1 LVVVREVGNFEVSEL
16 VPITRIQSVASSA
29 YAVGSGA
36 VRVILFVGFKNDG
49 VRSRTVKKAI
59 LSVGFREINIDIPS
73 VGFRAVNMGTP
84 AVGSG
89 ARVVILFVGF
99 KTDRVGS
106 GAVKKAILSV
116 GFRKINIDIPS
127 VGSRAANMGTPTV
140 GSGARMAILFVGFK
154 TDRVRSGAVKKAIL
168 SVEFRAVNIG
178 TPSVGSGARMAI
190 LSVGFKT
197 DRVRSGAVKKAI
209 LSVGPKTDKVRS
221 SAVKKTI
228 LSVGLSLFVGFRAV
242 TITGP
247 TPSAKPAAAARVRKC
262 FQRPI
267 QRQIQASHF
276 RFLFC

>member
-1 LVVVREVGNFEVSEL
+1 MVVVREVGSFEVSEL

-49 VRSRTVKKAI
+49 VRSRAVKKAI

-73 VGFRAVNMGTP
+73 VGFRAANMGTP
-84 AVGSG
+84 A
-89 ARVVILFVGF
+89 
-99 KTDRVGS
+99 
-106 GAVKKAILSV
+106 
-116 GFRKINIDIPS
+116 
-127 VGSRAANMGTPTV
+127 V

-154 TDRVRSGAVKKAIL
+154 TDRVRSGAVKEATL
-168 SVEFRAVNIG
+168 SVEFRAVNIGTPSVGSGDRMAILSVGFSAVNIG

-209 LSVGPKTDKVRS
+209 LSVGLKTDKVRS

-247 TPSAKPAAAARVRKC
+247 RPSAKPAAAARVRKC
-262 FQRPI
+262 FQRPV

-276 RFLFC
+276 RFSFC